1 MELYTIFR
9 GDYRFMQGEYAEEQ
23 QKINGYFNEAYDL
36 VVESLFGH
44 QNSIRVP
51 WHLGR
56 KASSAK
62 PRAAVRKASAD
73 PAG

>member
-1 MELYTIFR
+1 MELYTIFC
-9 GDYRFMQGEYAEEQ
+9 GDYRFMEGEYSEEQ
-23 QKINGYFNEAYDL
+23 QKINGNFDEAYDL

-44 QNSIRVP
+44 QNSIPGPVASR
-51 WHLGR
+51 R
-56 KASSAK
+56 KPSSAR

>member
-1 MELYTIFR
+1 MEVYTIFR
-9 GDYRFMQGEYAEEQ
+9 GDYRFMEGEYAEEQ
-23 QKINGYFNEAYDL
+23 QEINGNFNEAYDL

-56 KASSAK
+56 KPSSAK
-62 PRAAVRKASAD
+62 SRAAVRKASAD

>member
-1 MELYTIFR
+1 MELYPIFR
-9 GDYRFMQGEYAEEQ
+9 GDYRFMKGEYSEEQ
-23 QKINGYFNEAYDL
+23 HKINGNFNEAYDL

-44 QNSIRVP
+44 QNSIRIP

-56 KASSAK
+56 KPSSAK
-62 PRAAVRKASAD
+62 PGAAVRKASAD

>member
-1 MELYTIFR
+1 ME
-9 GDYRFMQGEYAEEQ
+9 GEYSEEQ
-23 QKINGYFNEAYDL
+23 QKINGNFNEAYDL

-56 KASSAK
+56 KPSSAK
-62 PRAAVRKASAD
+62 PRACGAQGFGRS
-73 PAG
+73 GRIG